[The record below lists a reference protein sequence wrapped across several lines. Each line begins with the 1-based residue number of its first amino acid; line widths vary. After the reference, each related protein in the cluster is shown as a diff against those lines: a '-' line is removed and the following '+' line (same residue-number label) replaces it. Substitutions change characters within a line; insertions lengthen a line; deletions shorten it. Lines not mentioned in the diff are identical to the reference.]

1 MNKYY
6 YFSFLIIL
14 FALILPIVVSLGI
27 RYIPGNTQ
35 PGLMTTERI
44 YGSAVVLQSLEVHR
58 DNFAGV
64 GLSIKNP
71 NFQNKKNITLTVL
84 DDNLKFIRLATING
98 GAIGDGDYVKFT
110 FEPIENSSNRKY
122 YFVLSANE
130 ADISEALEVFYSND
144 FDLHRFFPEKLD
156 FCTNEIIGQVE
167 CNSLSI
173 KNTTKPSVSFVA
185 LYKPASF
192 LSLVQEI
199 YGALGAHM
207 LEDKIF
213 LLFWSFL
220 VSGLFGYLVY
230 NFFHTSKSVP

>member
-84 DDNLKFIRLATING
+84 DDNLKFIHLATING

-130 ADISEALEVFYSND
+130 ADISEALEVFYSD
-144 FDLHRFFPEKLD
+144 DYASPRSFPEGLD
-156 FCTNEIIGQVE
+156 FCTNEIIGKVE
-167 CNSLSI
+167 CSGLSI
-173 KNTTKPSVSFVA
+173 KNITKPSVSYVA
-185 LYKPASF
+185 LYKPASY
-192 LSLVQEI
+192 LSLIQEI
-199 YGALGAHM
+199 YGLMVTHM

-213 LLFWSFL
+213 LFFWICL
-220 VSGLFGYLVY
+220 VGGLSGYLVY
-230 NFFHTSKSVP
+230 NFFHTSKSVS